1 MIQRLQSVFLALVAV
16 AMTVCLLSTSW
27 TKTNPATGERAQL
40 SAFALEYSKMG
51 SETSSTP
58 TFYVALLAGLAA
70 ILAIYSLLQYKN
82 RMRQMVLG
90 LVNSLVMIALLG
102 CLSYLSVYKGSE
114 FFQPEVRGQYQL
126 GFYAVVIG
134 LISNVLAN
142 RFIRRDEQLV
152 RSADRMR

>member
-1 MIQRLQSVFLALVAV
+1 MIQRLQSLFLLLVAV
-16 AMTVCLLSTSW
+16 AMVVCLLSTAWS
-27 TKTNPATGERAQL
+27 KTNPATGESAQL
-40 SAFALEYSKMG
+40 TAFALDYSKTG
-51 SETSSTP
+51 GATTSTP
-58 TFYVALLAGLAA
+58 TFYVALLAVVAA
-70 ILAIYSLLQYKN
+70 GVAVYSLLQYRN

-102 CLSYLSVYKGSE
+102 CLSYLSAYKGSE

-126 GFYAVVIG
+126 GFYAVVVG

>member
-1 MIQRLQSVFLALVAV
+1 MIQRLQSVFLALVSV

-27 TKTNPATGERAQL
+27 TKTNPATGESAQL

>member
-16 AMTVCLLSTSW
+16 AMAVCLLSTSW
-27 TKTNPATGERAQL
+27 TKTNPATGESAQL
-40 SAFALEYSKMG
+40 NAFTLDYSKTG
-51 SETSSTP
+51 GETASTP

-70 ILAIYSLLQYKN
+70 VLAVYSVLQYRN

-90 LVNSLVMIALLG
+90 LVNSLVMIAVLG
-102 CLSYLSVYKGSE
+102 CLSYLSAYKGSE

-126 GFYAVVIG
+126 GFYAVVLG

>member
-1 MIQRLQSVFLALVAV
+1 MIQRFQSLFLLLVAA
-16 AMTVCLLSTSW
+16 AMVVCLASTAW
-27 TKTNPATGERAQL
+27 TKTNPATGESARL
-40 SAFALEYSKMG
+40 TAFALDYTKSG
-51 SETSSTP
+51 SETTSTP
-58 TFYVALLAGLAA
+58 AFYVALLAGLAA
-70 ILAIYSLLQYKN
+70 VLAIYSLLQYKN

-114 FFQPEVRGQYQL
+114 FFQPEVRGQYQI
-126 GFYAVVIG
+126 GFYAVVVG

>member
-1 MIQRLQSVFLALVAV
+1 MIQRLQSLFLLLVAV
-16 AMTVCLLSTSW
+16 AMAVCLLSTSW
-27 TKTNPATGERAQL
+27 TKTNPATGESARL
-40 SAFALEYSKMG
+40 TAFALEYSKTG
-51 SETSSTP
+51 GETTATP
-58 TFYVALLAGLAA
+58 AFYVALLAGLGAA
-70 ILAIYSLLQYKN
+70 LAVYSLLQYRN
-82 RMRQMVLG
+82 RMRQMILG

-126 GFYAVVIG
+126 GFYAVVVG